1 MKRLYS
7 AAALAA
13 LILVLVSIPAVSR
26 TKTMTWKGW
35 ISDSACG
42 AKGAAASHKDCALA
56 CVHQK
61 GAKFVFVNSADK
73 SVYAIANQPEVKDG
87 DVGQEV
93 KLTGKMLKNKSIEVT
108 SIAPSM

>member
-1 MKRLYS
+1 MKKLYS
-7 AAALAA
+7 VAALAA
-13 LILVLVSIPAVSR
+13 LLLALFSMPAFSR
-26 TKTMTWKGW
+26 TKTMTWMGW

-61 GAKFVFVNSADK
+61 GAKFVFVNSEDK
-73 SVYAIANQPEVKDG
+73 SVYAIANQDEVKDS

-93 KLTGKMLKNKSIEVT
+93 KLTGKLLKGKSIEVT
-108 SIAPSM
+108 NIAPAM